1 LLRPASQR
9 RCDGHI
15 SPELE
20 KAVFWKKK
28 LSPEQKAELLGERLR
43 GEVPAIASALL
54 SRLDEDYGIKRGDV
68 DVRQFVIELFVFYM
82 HILDRMALGILGV
95 DGQNLFVDRL
105 IVVLVCGILSD
116 PGESKNDSVDFIAQ
130 LHDTFNRRQ
139 VQYSKYKLR
148 PDEGE
153 PFEGFNGTLFWEF
166 GRILFAL
173 TAAEDTRARVALVFM
188 VEQATVVMLGK
199 GFVQAEEI
207 LRG

>member
-116 PGESKNDSVDFIAQ
+116 PGESK
-130 LHDTFNRRQ
+130 
-139 VQYSKYKLR
+139 KLR

-188 VEQATVVMLGK
+188 VEQATVVD
-199 GFVQAEEI
+199 A
-207 LRG
+207 R